1 MKKYCENCGKEIA
14 ENDLFCPY
22 CGKRLSQNKMV
33 SQINN
38 TAPTNSNSRNSL
50 AIAGFILSIVSSL
63 LCCGMFNTI
72 SLILS
77 IVGLT
82 QAPRYNGNGKGLA
95 IAGIVISASVM
106 LLNFLFSSI
115 NVRIPAS
122 YEIPGTFSF

>member
-22 CGKRLSQNKMV
+22 CGKKLSQSHSV
-33 SQINN
+33 SHINN